1 MLILAA
7 DIGGT
12 NARLALIS
20 RGSILFKK
28 VYPSAEFDSIEPV
41 ISDFLRHTDERV
53 IDAAAIAAA
62 GVVEDGGSSIK
73 GLNLAWTIRRDQVAG
88 IIGTDRC
95 LLLNDFEAAAW
106 GLFTLEGPTDGPGK
120 GSDLIQIGGPKPE
133 PSGPKALL
141 GAGTGLG
148 EATVVPCDEGGL
160 WTVLRSEGGHCSFAP
175 TDSRQMELLQFLS
188 RRYGHVSF
196 ERVVSGEGLMSI
208 YEFITSNHLHT
219 QGARITGPKQV
230 AEAARAGD
238 AAARVAMELFFTI
251 FASEAANLALK
262 SIPAG
267 GTYMAGGIIAKN
279 LDLLP
284 RQEMLKAFCSKGR
297 MEGLLKEIPLLVV
310 ATEALGLKGA
320 AYRAELLFS

>member
-20 RGSILFKK
+20 RGSILYKK

-41 ISDFLRHTDERV
+41 ISDFLEHADEGD

-62 GVVEDGGSSIK
+62 GVVEDRGSSIK

-88 IIGTDRC
+88 IVGTDRC

-106 GLFTLEGPTDGPGK
+106 GLFTLNGPAGGPAES
-120 GSDLIQIGGPKPE
+120 SDLVQIGGPGPD

-175 TDSRQMELLQFLS
+175 TDARQMELLRFLS

-196 ERVVSGEGLMSI
+196 ERVVSGEGLMNI
-208 YEFITSNHLHT
+208 YEFITSSPLHT
-219 QGARITGPKQV
+219 NGAKITGPKQV
-230 AEAARAGD
+230 AEAARAGEE
-238 AAARVAMELFFTI
+238 AAGLAMELFFTI

-262 SIPAG
+262 SIPTG
-267 GTYMAGGIIAKN
+267 GTYLAGGIIAKN

-284 RQEMLKAFCSKGR
+284 RQEMLRAFWGKGR
-297 MEGLLKEIPLLVV
+297 MERLLEGIPLLVV

-320 AYRAELLFS
+320 AYRAELLFA